1 MIRTLTATTT
11 DAITSALV
19 SLEAGVGAARV
30 LTLVIATDAAG
41 LEDALAA
48 AHGASRDHPS
58 RVVAVVVPSPHATGA
73 TGDAGAQATSRL
85 DAQIRSGQDTG
96 AGETLVL
103 LPAGAAATHL
113 DTLVVPF
120 LLPDVPVVTWWPT
133 TPPARPSTDPLGR
146 LASVRITNTPAL
158 ADPAAALAAL
168 APGYARGDIDLAWTR
183 ITLWRAVVASMLSP
197 VFPDQEREQGPASST
212 AVSTAVSPVP
222 GTGDASAD
230 GSEPAWPVLAAQV
243 HGEACN
249 ASLGLMVA
257 WLSSRL
263 ACPVQLV
270 DEDGAQGITAIE
282 VTCADG
288 TYRVERCDAERVTVR
303 TPASDQARL
312 VTMPRRE
319 PVSTLNEELRRL
331 APDLVYEEV
340 LAVFASQRGCRVLG
354 RSR

>member
-11 DAITSALV
+11 DELTSALV
-19 SLEAGVGAARV
+19 SMEGSLGASRV

-58 RVVAVVVPSPHATGA
+58 RVIAVVRPGGHDGA
-73 TGDAGAQATSRL
+73 APADQASRL

-146 LASVRITNTPAL
+146 LASARITNTPAL

-183 ITLWRAVVASMLSP
+183 ITLWRAVVASMLAP
-197 VFPDQEREQGPASST
+197 VFAGGHQDGGRAQGPLA
-212 AVSTAVSPVP
+212 
-222 GTGDASAD
+222 GTD
-230 GSEPAWPVLAAQV
+230 GSGISTVAIGSDPAWPVLAAQV

-263 ACPVQLV
+263 ACPVDLV
-270 DEDGAQGITAIE
+270 DEDGARGITAIE
-282 VTCADG
+282 VTCTDG

-303 TPASDQARL
+303 TPASDQSRM

-331 APDLVYEEV
+331 APDLVYEEA

-354 RSR
+354 CSR